1 MKRLIWIGIGVGL
14 TVVVMRRGRATAQR
28 FVPANVLA
36 QGEELASRT
45 WHGAQEFIRDAKNFA
60 AQRED
65 ELRSAFTDAPDSD

>member
-36 QGEELASRT
+36 QGEALATRT
-45 WHGAQEFIRDAKNFA
+45 WQGAEAFIRDTKNFA
-60 AQRED
+60 AQREA
-65 ELRSAFTDAPDSD
+65 ELRSAFIDAPDSD